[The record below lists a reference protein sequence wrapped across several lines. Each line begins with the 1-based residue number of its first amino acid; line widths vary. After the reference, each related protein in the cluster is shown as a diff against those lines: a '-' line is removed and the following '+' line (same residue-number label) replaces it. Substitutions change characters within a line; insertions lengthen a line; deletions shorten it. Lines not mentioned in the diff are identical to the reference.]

1 MKSVISKYFD
11 MQTLIVILKSKTNY
25 ISSINETLFV
35 SKSNLKQ
42 EI

>member
-11 MQTLIVILKSKTNY
+11 MQASTVILKSKTNY
-25 ISSINETLFV
+25 ISSNNETLV
-35 SKSNLKQ
+35 VTKLNLKQ